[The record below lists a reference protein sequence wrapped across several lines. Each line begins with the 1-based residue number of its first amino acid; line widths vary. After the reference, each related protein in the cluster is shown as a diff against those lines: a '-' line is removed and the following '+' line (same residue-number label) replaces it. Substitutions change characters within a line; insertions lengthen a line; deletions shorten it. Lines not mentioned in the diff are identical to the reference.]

1 MADVPPL
8 LRFVEVGK
16 SFPGVRALDG
26 VSFAAQ
32 AGEIHAIVGEN
43 GAGKSTLMKIL
54 SGVHQPDDGC
64 IEIDGRPVR
73 LADARAAQ
81 RLGIAI
87 VHQEFHLARHLSVA
101 ENVFLGRWPRRRLT
115 RLIDFPSL
123 HRRATALLATLG
135 ITLNISL
142 PVDSLSVA
150 HQQMVEIAKALSL
163 DAHVLILDEP
173 SAVLTPAELQSLF
186 ALLRQLRAR
195 GTAILYISHRL
206 EEIFELADRV
216 TVLRD
221 GRHIST
227 RPIADVTRDGLI
239 REMVGRTLDE
249 EFPPRASAPGNV
261 ALRVRDLS
269 APGRF
274 ESVTFDVRAGEVF
287 GLTGLVGSG
296 RSSVLQAVFGACP
309 VSRGSVAVGA
319 TTGPF
324 YSPRGAMA
332 AGVAYLPEDRK
343 RHGLLLDRPIRE
355 NITLAHLG
363 AYTAGGLL
371 NPARERES
379 VARHARRLRFRGE
392 AMESAA
398 RTFSGGNQ
406 QKLLLAR
413 WLDRSSRTMLLDE
426 PTRGVDV
433 GAKVEIYTLINEL
446 AAQGLAVV
454 IASSELPEVIGM
466 CDRIGVMCRGR
477 LAGVLDNARRDTT
490 QEQVMALAVGGAERG
505 EQQLANRRA

>member
-1 MADVPPL
+1 MTDAPPL
-8 LRFVEVGK
+8 LRFVGVGK

-26 VSFAAQ
+26 VSFDAR

-54 SGVHQPDDGC
+54 SGVHQPDDGRV
-64 IEIDGRPVR
+64 EIDGRPVR
-73 LADARAAQ
+73 LGDARAAQ

-87 VHQEFHLARHLSVA
+87 VHQEFNLARHLSVA
-101 ENVFLGRWPRRRLT
+101 ENVFLGRWPRRAMT
-115 RLIDFPSL
+115 GLIDFPVL
-123 HRRATALLATLG
+123 RRRAGDLLTTLG
-135 ITLNISL
+135 IELDVSL
-142 PVDSLSVA
+142 PVEALSVA
-150 HQQMVEIAKALSL
+150 RQQMVEIARALSL
-163 DAHVLILDEP
+163 EARVLILDEP

-186 ALLRQLRAR
+186 VLLRQLRAR
-195 GTAILYISHRL
+195 GVGILYISHRL
-206 EEIFELADRV
+206 EEIFDLADRV

-249 EFPPRASAPGNV
+249 EFPPRASTPGDIV
-261 ALRVRDLS
+261 LRVSELT

-274 ESVTFDVRAGEVF
+274 EAVTFDVCAGEVF

-296 RSSVLQAVFGACP
+296 RSSVMQAIFGACP
-309 VSRGSVAVGA
+309 VSCGSVAVGSSR
-319 TTGPF
+319 GPF
-324 YSPRGAMA
+324 HSPRGAMA

-355 NITLAHLG
+355 NVTLANLG
-363 AYTAGGLL
+363 AYTRGGLL
-371 NPARERES
+371 NSSRERES
-379 VARHARRLRFRGE
+379 VARHARRLRFREE
-392 AMESAA
+392 ALESAA

-413 WLDRSSRTMLLDE
+413 WLDRTCRVMLLDE
-426 PTRGVDV
+426 PTRGVDI

-446 AAQGLAVV
+446 AAQGLAIV

-466 CDRIGVMCRGR
+466 CDRIGVLCRGR
-477 LAGVLDNARRDTT
+477 LAGVLDNARRDAT
-490 QEQVMALAVGGAERG
+490 QEQVMALAVGGG
-505 EQQLANRRA
+505 ETVE

>member
-1 MADVPPL
+1 MTDAPPL
-8 LRFVEVGK
+8 LRFVGVGK

-26 VSFAAQ
+26 VSFDAR

-54 SGVHQPDDGC
+54 SGVHQPDDGRV
-64 IEIDGRPVR
+64 EIDGRPVR
-73 LADARAAQ
+73 LGDARAAQ

-87 VHQEFHLARHLSVA
+87 VHQEFNLARHLSVA
-101 ENVFLGRWPRRRLT
+101 ENVFLGRWPRRAMNG
-115 RLIDFPSL
+115 LIDFPVL
-123 HRRATALLATLG
+123 RRRAGDLLTTLG
-135 ITLNISL
+135 IELDVSL
-142 PVDSLSVA
+142 PIEALSVA
-150 HQQMVEIAKALSL
+150 RQQMVEIARALSL
-163 DAHVLILDEP
+163 EARVLILDEP

-186 ALLRQLRAR
+186 VLLRQLRAR
-195 GTAILYISHRL
+195 GAGILYISHRL
-206 EEIFELADRV
+206 EEIFDLADRV

-249 EFPPRASAPGNV
+249 EFPTRASRPGDFV
-261 ALRVRDLS
+261 LRVRDLT
-269 APGRF
+269 APRRF
-274 ESVTFDVRAGEVF
+274 EAVTFDVRAGEVF

-296 RSSVLQAVFGACP
+296 RSSVMQAIFGACP
-309 VSRGSVAVGA
+309 VSCGSVAVGSSR
-319 TTGPF
+319 GPF
-324 YSPRGAMA
+324 HSPRGAMA

-355 NITLAHLG
+355 NVTLANLG
-363 AYTAGGLL
+363 AYTRGGLL
-371 NPARERES
+371 NSSRERES
-379 VARHARRLRFRGE
+379 VARHARRLRFREE
-392 AMESAA
+392 ALESAA

-413 WLDRSSRTMLLDE
+413 WLDRTCRVMLLDE
-426 PTRGVDV
+426 PTRGVDI

-446 AAQGLAVV
+446 AAQGLAIV

-466 CDRIGVMCRGR
+466 CDRIGVLCRGR
-477 LAGVLDNARRDTT
+477 LAGVLDNARREAT
-490 QEQVMALAVGGAERG
+490 QEQVMALAVGGG
-505 EQQLANRRA
+505 ETVE